1 MYSERGIPRKKVTID
16 FFFLLLLFVYL
27 YNILYY
33 TCKAILSSI
42 IDADDS
48 GNNGW
53 GANVIF
59 RAKWWLVAGVEEGRG
74 RAQWTRCSRA
84 CNQ

>member
-1 MYSERGIPRKKVTID
+1 MYLLREIIPRKKVTID
-16 FFFLLLLFVYL
+16 FFFFIIIRLSLK
-27 YNILYY
+27 YY
-33 TCKAILSSI
+33 TRKAILSSI

-48 GNNGW
+48 ENSGW

-59 RAKWWLVAGVEEGRG
+59 RSKWWLVAGVEEGRG
-74 RAQWTRCSRA
+74 RTQWTRCSRA